1 MSLFYSGVCF
11 NCVWEMSGE
20 SVCSYIYKLSYVCIL
35 MATEIRVI
43 AVCCRTLVDSMAGAV
58 VAADTAAVVAMVAV
72 VVTEAAAVMV
82 EVVAMAV
89 EVAMA
94 AGGTMMI
101 GVATVAA
108 MAAGE
113 AIMAGVVTIMDEV
126 EMMTAD
132 PAQDPALAVA
142 GAAVEAGAA
151 AGELD
156 QCIGCT
162 RMVRHQVA

>member
-1 MSLFYSGVCF
+1 M
-11 NCVWEMSGE
+11 
-20 SVCSYIYKLSYVCIL
+20 YKLSYVCIL
-35 MATEIRVI
+35 MATEVRVI

-58 VAADTAAVVAMVAV
+58 VAAATAAVVAMVVAV

-94 AGGTMMI
+94 AGGTMMT

>member
-11 NCVWEMSGE
+11 NCVWEMTGE

-58 VAADTAAVVAMVAV
+58 VAADTAVVVAMVVAV

-82 EVVAMAV
+82 EV
-89 EVAMA
+89 VAMA

-113 AIMAGVVTIMDEV
+113 ASMARVVTIMDEA

-156 QCIGCT
+156 SCIGCT
-162 RMVRHQVA
+162 RIVRHQVA